1 LSDLEYITRRLI
13 SLAMEKRLMDELRSV
28 AGELP
33 EEVLDDIYR
42 KVYRPV
48 MVTAMKALLTTLQQ
62 YLNKASA
69 I

>member
-48 MVTAMKALLTTLQQ
+48 MVTSMKALLRV
-62 YLNKASA
+62 
-69 I
+69 IGR

>member
-1 LSDLEYITRRLI
+1 MSDLEYITRRLI

-33 EEVLDDIYR
+33 EEVLDDIYN

-48 MVTAMKALLTTLQQ
+48 MVTAMKALL
-62 YLNKASA
+62 KVISR
-69 I
+69 

>member
-1 LSDLEYITRRLI
+1 MSDLEHITRRLI

-48 MVTAMKALLTTLQQ
+48 MVTAMRALLRVI
-62 YLNKASA
+62 SR
-69 I
+69 

>member
-33 EEVLDDIYR
+33 EEVLDDIYN

-48 MVTAMKALLTTLQQ
+48 MVTAMKALL
-62 YLNKASA
+62 KVISR
-69 I
+69 

>member
-33 EEVLDDIYR
+33 EEVLDDIYH

-48 MVTAMKALLTTLQQ
+48 MVTAMKALLTMLQQ
-62 YLNKASA
+62 YLNKATA

>member
-1 LSDLEYITRRLI
+1 LSDMEYITRRLI

-33 EEVLDDIYR
+33 EEVLDDIYH

>member
-1 LSDLEYITRRLI
+1 
-13 SLAMEKRLMDELRSV
+13 MEKRLMNELRSA

-33 EEVLDDIYR
+33 DEVLADIYE
-42 KVYRPV
+42 KMYRPV

-62 YLNKASA
+62 YLNKGSA

>member
-1 LSDLEYITRRLI
+1 MSDLEYITRRLI

-48 MVTAMKALLTTLQQ
+48 MVTAMKALLMTLQQ
-62 YLNKASA
+62 YLNKGSA

>member
-1 LSDLEYITRRLI
+1 MEYITRRLI
-13 SLAMEKRLMDELRSV
+13 SLAMEKRLMNELRSA

-33 EEVLDDIYR
+33 DEVLADIYE
-42 KVYRPV
+42 KMYRPV
-48 MVTAMKALLTTLQQ
+48 MVASMKALLTTLQQ

>member
-1 LSDLEYITRRLI
+1 
-13 SLAMEKRLMDELRSV
+13 MEKRLMDELRSV

>member
-48 MVTAMKALLTTLQQ
+48 MVTAMKALLRVI
-62 YLNKASA
+62 SR
-69 I
+69 

>member
-1 LSDLEYITRRLI
+1 MEYITRRLI
-13 SLAMEKRLMDELRSV
+13 SLAMEKRLMNELRSA

-33 EEVLDDIYR
+33 DEVLADIYE
-42 KVYRPV
+42 KMYRPV

>member
-1 LSDLEYITRRLI
+1 MSDLEYITRRLI

-33 EEVLDDIYR
+33 EEVLDDIYH

-48 MVTAMKALLTTLQQ
+48 MVTAMKALL
-62 YLNKASA
+62 KVISR
-69 I
+69 

>member
-1 LSDLEYITRRLI
+1 MSDLEHITRRLI

-33 EEVLDDIYR
+33 EEVLDDIYH
-42 KVYRPV
+42 KVYRPI
-48 MVTAMKALLTTLQQ
+48 MVTAMRALLTTLQQ
-62 YLNKASA
+62 YLNNGSA

>member
-1 LSDLEYITRRLI
+1 MSDLEYITRRLI

-33 EEVLDDIYR
+33 EEVLDDIYN

-48 MVTAMKALLTTLQQ
+48 MVTMMKALLTTLQQ

>member
-1 LSDLEYITRRLI
+1 MSDMEYITRRLI

-48 MVTAMKALLTTLQQ
+48 MVTAMKALLRVI
-62 YLNKASA
+62 SR
-69 I
+69 

>member
-1 LSDLEYITRRLI
+1 MNDLEHITRRLI

-42 KVYRPV
+42 KLYRPV
-48 MVTAMKALLTTLQQ
+48 MVTAMRALLRVI
-62 YLNKASA
+62 SR
-69 I
+69 

>member
-1 LSDLEYITRRLI
+1 LSDLENIARRLI

-48 MVTAMKALLTTLQQ
+48 MVTAMKALL
-62 YLNKASA
+62 KVISR
-69 I
+69 

>member
-1 LSDLEYITRRLI
+1 MSDMEYITRRLI

-33 EEVLDDIYR
+33 EEVLDDIYH

>member
-1 LSDLEYITRRLI
+1 LSDLENITRRLI

-48 MVTAMKALLTTLQQ
+48 MVTAMKALL
-62 YLNKASA
+62 KVISR
-69 I
+69 